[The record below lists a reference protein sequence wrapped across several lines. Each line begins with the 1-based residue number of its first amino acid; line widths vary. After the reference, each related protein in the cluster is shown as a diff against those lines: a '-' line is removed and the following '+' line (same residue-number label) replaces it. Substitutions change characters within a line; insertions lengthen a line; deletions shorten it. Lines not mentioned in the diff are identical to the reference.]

1 MHAVKKSLTG
11 RIVFDIILLALETVA
26 RVAQPVVQLIRN
38 QQVACSSHV
47 TSSIYKIPLNIL
59 FSGIF
64 LFLQI
69 RFSYNTEI
77 ALLPYAAYTR
87 FNIYKWS
94 AFIFGSP
101 FLLYHDKFFFGGVVL
116 KILIVRYIINSKMNR
131 NFFIRKAVIK

>member
-26 RVAQPVVQLIRN
+26 SVAQPVVQLIRN

-64 LFLQI
+64 LFLQS
-69 RFSYNTEI
+69 RFSYNTEM

-94 AFIFGSP
+94 AFIFGRP
-101 FLLYHDKFFFGGVVL
+101 FLLYHDKFFGGVVL
-116 KILIVRYIINSKMNR
+116 KILIVRYIINSKINR

>member
-26 RVAQPVVQLIRN
+26 SVAQPVVQLIRN

-64 LFLQI
+64 LFLQS

-94 AFIFGSP
+94 AFIFSRP
-101 FLLYHDKFFFGGVVL
+101 FLLYHDKFFWRRCIENPNCPIYN
-116 KILIVRYIINSKMNR
+116 KQ
-131 NFFIRKAVIK
+131 

>member
-26 RVAQPVVQLIRN
+26 SVAQPVVQLIRN

-64 LFLQI
+64 LFCKADLVII
-69 RFSYNTEI
+69 RRWLCCRMPHI
-77 ALLPYAAYTR
+77 LAL
-87 FNIYKWS
+87 
-94 AFIFGSP
+94 IFTNGLHS
-101 FLLYHDKFFFGGVVL
+101 FLADLFYFTTINFFGGVVL
-116 KILIVRYIINSKMNR
+116 KILIVRYIINSKINR

>member
-11 RIVFDIILLALETVA
+11 RIVFDIILFALETVA
-26 RVAQPVVQLIRN
+26 SVAQPVVQLIRN

-64 LFLQI
+64 LFLQS
-69 RFSYNTEI
+69 RFSYNTKM
-77 ALLPYAAYTR
+77 ALLPYTAYTR

-94 AFIFGSP
+94 AFILADLFY
-101 FLLYHDKFFFGGVVL
+101 FTTINFFGGVVL
-116 KILIVRYIINSKMNR
+116 KILIVRYIINSKINR

>member
-1 MHAVKKSLTG
+1 MVKKSLTG
-11 RIVFDIILLALETVA
+11 RIVLDIILLALETVA
-26 RVAQPVVQLIRN
+26 SVAQPVVQLIRN

-64 LFLQI
+64 LFCKADLVII
-69 RFSYNTEI
+69 RRWLCCRMPHI
-77 ALLPYAAYTR
+77 LAL
-87 FNIYKWS
+87 
-94 AFIFGSP
+94 IFTNVLHS
-101 FLLYHDKFFFGGVVL
+101 FLADLFYFTTINFFGGVVL

>member
-11 RIVFDIILLALETVA
+11 RIVFDIILFALETVA
-26 RVAQPVVQLIRN
+26 SVAQPVVQLIRN

-64 LFLQI
+64 LFLQS
-69 RFSYNTEI
+69 RFSYNTEM

-94 AFIFGSP
+94 AFILADLFY
-101 FLLYHDKFFFGGVVL
+101 FTTINFFGGVVL

>member
-26 RVAQPVVQLIRN
+26 SVAQPVVQLIRN

-64 LFLQI
+64 LFLQS

-77 ALLPYAAYTR
+77 ALLPYAHILTL
-87 FNIYKWS
+87 
-94 AFIFGSP
+94 IFTNGLHS
-101 FLLYHDKFFFGGVVL
+101 FLADLFYFTTINFFGGVVL
-116 KILIVRYIINSKMNR
+116 KILIVRYIINSKINR